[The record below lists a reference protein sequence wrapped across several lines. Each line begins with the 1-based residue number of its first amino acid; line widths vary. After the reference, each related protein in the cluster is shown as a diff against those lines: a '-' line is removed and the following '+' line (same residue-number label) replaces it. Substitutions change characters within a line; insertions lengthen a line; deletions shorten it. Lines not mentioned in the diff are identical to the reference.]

1 MLQKH
6 KAKINGIYEANQQKK
21 VKEKFILHDAK
32 KKKNRQERK
41 KDRKMNVDTF
51 NSWATKI
58 NISKSNFIK
67 KVGES

>member
-32 KKKNRQERK
+32 KKKIDKRGRKIER
-41 KDRKMNVDTF
+41 
-51 NSWATKI
+51 
-58 NISKSNFIK
+58 
-67 KVGES
+67 